1 MKRLLAL
8 SLVLAVLLS
17 SAAFGAVREFGR
29 FTVNV
34 PKGWKVDHEGSRVT
48 LMKGRMIME
57 ILCKSTGGKS
67 IDDIAQEIA
76 EQYGSDD
83 MEDIEDYYTFTYTE
97 DGVECFGRV
106 SNPKRGIYLLVLMCP
121 HDNEAMFD
129 IEESIRVK

>member
-1 MKRLLAL
+1 MKRLA
-8 SLVLAVLLS
+8 VAAVLVILS
-17 SAAFGAVREFGR
+17 AMAAFGAVRDFGI

-48 LMKGRMIME
+48 LMKDRMIME
-57 ILCKSTGGKS
+57 ILCESTSGKS

-76 EQYGSDD
+76 EQYGSND

-97 DGVECFGRV
+97 DGIECFGRV
-106 SNPKRGIYLLVLMCP
+106 SAPKKGIYLLILMCP

-129 IEESIRVK
+129 IEESIKVK

>member
-8 SLVLAVLLS
+8 SLILTLLFS
-17 SAAFGAVREFGR
+17 SSAFGAVKDFGK

-34 PKGWKVDHEGSRVT
+34 PKGWSIDHEGSRVT
-48 LMKGRMIME
+48 LTKGRMIME
-57 ILCKSTGGKS
+57 IILESTGGKS
-67 IDDIAQEIA
+67 LDDIAQEIA
-76 EQYGSDD
+76 KQYGSDD
-83 MEDIEDYYTFTYTE
+83 MEGIEDYNVFTYTE

-106 SNPKRGIYLLVLMCP
+106 SIPKKGMYLLVLMCP

>member
-1 MKRLLAL
+1 MKRLAAA
-8 SLVLAVLLS
+8 AVLVILS
-17 SAAFGAVREFGR
+17 AMVAFGAVRDFGI

-57 ILCKSTGGKS
+57 ILCESTGGKS

-76 EQYGSDD
+76 EQYGSND

-106 SNPKRGIYLLVLMCP
+106 SAPKKGIYLLVLMCP

>member
-8 SLVLAVLLS
+8 SLILALLFS
-17 SAAFGAVREFGR
+17 SSAFGAVKDFGK

-34 PKGWKVDHEGSRVT
+34 PKGWSIDHEGSRVT
-48 LMKGRMIME
+48 LTKGRMIME
-57 ILCKSTGGKS
+57 IILESTGGKS
-67 IDDIAQEIA
+67 LDDIAQEIA

-83 MEDIEDYYTFTYTE
+83 MEGIEDYNVFTYTE

-106 SNPKRGIYLLVLMCP
+106 SIPKKGMYLLVLMCP

-129 IEESIRVK
+129 IEDTIRVK

>member
-1 MKRLLAL
+1 MKRLA
-8 SLVLAVLLS
+8 VAAVLVILS
-17 SAAFGAVREFGR
+17 AMVAFGAVRDFGI

-57 ILCKSTGGKS
+57 ILCESTGGKS

-76 EQYGSDD
+76 EQYGSND

-106 SNPKRGIYLLVLMCP
+106 SAPKKGIYLLVLMCP